1 MKPTVSFY
9 MLIMAVACVGAA
21 DGLLLALLF
30 RARLLK
36 VLLFAAAGAALA
48 YASEE
53 MYSYFRLA
61 YADCGA
67 AETVLAYAACGAI
80 VALLLAAPVLFLA
93 AAGSFFPGARRAAQR
108 LGAAWALLALGI
120 GMYGVSF
127 GAWER
132 EVHEVDIYAAD
143 LPAAFEGWRIAQVTD
158 EHLGPYYHPGDLE
171 EDLRAAEAAG
181 ADFLALTGDLIDDN
195 SRMPEVSRILAA
207 HGKNFKDGAVFIWG
221 NHEYYHERRDVRAGL
236 AAAGIPILENE
247 SVRLEKAGEALYI
260 AGADYP
266 WSRGPAHAKEVRDMA
281 EAAFSKIPEEA
292 PAVFLAHHPDF
303 LDEGFAKGAIL
314 TMAGHTHGMQ
324 LGIFG
329 RAVITPYKYTR
340 GAYTDGTHAGYVSRG
355 NGAWFPFRFG
365 ASRELVI
372 YVLHR
377 GREEG

>member
-36 VLLFAAAGAALA
+36 VFLSAAAGAALA

-93 AAGSFFPGARRAAQR
+93 AAGSFLPGARRAAQR
-108 LGAAWALLALGI
+108 LGAAWALLSLGI

-127 GAWER
+127 GAWE
-132 EVHEVDIYAAD
+132 EDVHIIPVAAEIS
-143 LPAAFEGWRIAQVTD
+143 AGWDGARIAQITD
-158 EHLGPYYHPGDLE
+158 THIGPYCRIEDLE
-171 EDLRAAEAAG
+171 RDLATAEEAG
-181 ADFLALTGDLIDDN
+181 ADLAVITGDLIDDN
-195 SRMPEVSRILAA
+195 SRMPRVSEILSA
-207 HGKNFKDGAVFIWG
+207 HRGKFPLGMVYIWG
-221 NHEYYHERRDVRAGL
+221 NHEYYHEMSEVREGL
-236 AAAGIPILENE
+236 AAAGVPILENE
-247 SVRLEKAGEALYI
+247 NVPLFRGGDALYF
-260 AGADYP
+260 AGVDYP
-266 WSRGPAHAKEVRDMA
+266 WARGEAHLREVFEMA
-281 EAAFSKIPEEA
+281 EAAFRGIPENA
-292 PAVFLAHHPDF
+292 PVILLAHHPDF
-303 LDEGFAKGAIL
+303 LDEGFSRGAFL

-324 LGIFG
+324 FGMFG
-329 RAVITPYKYTR
+329 RPVITPYKYTR

-355 NGAWFPFRFG
+355 NGGWFPFRFG

-372 YVLHR
+372 YELHR
-377 GREEG
+377 R